1 MRQYELVVVFSPILS
16 DEDKT
21 SARDRIKQLIT
32 NGDGEITQEED
43 WGMRRLAYPIRK
55 GSQTF
60 LEGSYFLTRFSTDTV
75 APRELEPQLNLGENI
90 LRYLLVNADS
100 VNITAPTTA
109 DFTPREPGPRRF
121 DSRRGPGGPFRGPPP
136 PPGGPPGAPRA
147 AVPSETPTAAPSAEP
162 AAGESPTGPPEAS
175 AAQSATDESPA
186 APSEASAATPDAQA
200 PVEAS
205 AATPDTQ
212 APVEASAAT
221 PDTQAPVEASAATPD
236 TQAPV
241 EASAATPD
249 TQAPVEAPA
258 ATETAVTASDESSP
272 NENAEE

>member
-121 DSRRGPGGPFRGPPP
+121 DNRRGPGGPFRGPPP
-136 PPGGPPGAPRA
+136 PPGGPPGAPPAARA
-147 AVPSETPTAAPSAEP
+147 ATPGETPTAAPSAEP
-162 AAGESPTGPPEAS
+162 ATAEAPTSPPEAS
-175 AAQSATDESPA
+175 AAQSATAESPA
-186 APSEASAATPDAQA
+186 APAEDPTAQPVTAETPTAPAEEPTAQSATDESPVAPAEASEAIPEAA
-200 PVEAS
+200 
-205 AATPDTQ
+205 AA
-212 APVEASAAT
+212 
-221 PDTQAPVEASAATPD
+221 
-236 TQAPV
+236 
-241 EASAATPD
+241 
-249 TQAPVEAPA
+249 EAPA
-258 ATETAVTASDESSP
+258 APEAAAPASDEP
-272 NENAEE
+272 GPDENAEE

>member
-21 SARDRIKQLIT
+21 SARNRIKQLIT

-121 DSRRGPGGPFRGPPP
+121 DNRRGPGGPFRGPPP
-136 PPGGPPGAPRA
+136 SSGGPPGAPPPARA
-147 AVPSETPTAAPSAEP
+147 AVPGEAPTAAPSAEP
-162 AAGESPTGPPEAS
+162 ATAESPTAPPEVS

-186 APSEASAATPDAQA
+186 APAEDPTAQPVTAESPTAPPEASEAIPDA
-200 PVEAS
+200 EA
-205 AATPDTQ
+205 AA
-212 APVEASAAT
+212 A
-221 PDTQAPVEASAATPD
+221 
-236 TQAPV
+236 
-241 EASAATPD
+241 
-249 TQAPVEAPA
+249 EAPA
-258 ATETAVTASDESSP
+258 APEAAASASDEP
-272 NENAEE
+272 GPDENAEE

>member
-60 LEGSYFLTRFSTDTV
+60 LEGSYYLTRFSTDTV
-75 APRELEPQLNLGENI
+75 APRELEPQLNLGEYI

-100 VNITAPTTA
+100 VNIAAPTTA

-121 DSRRGPGGPFRGPPP
+121 DQRRGPGGPFRGPPP
-136 PPGGPPGAPRA
+136 PPGSPQGAP
-147 AVPSETPTAAPSAEP
+147 P
-162 AAGESPTGPPEAS
+162 AARAEAS
-175 AAQSATDESPA
+175 A
-186 APSEASAATPDAQA
+186 
-200 PVEAS
+200 
-205 AATPDTQ
+205 
-212 APVEASAAT
+212 
-221 PDTQAPVEASAATPD
+221 
-236 TQAPV
+236 
-241 EASAATPD
+241 
-249 TQAPVEAPA
+249 EAPA
-258 ATETAVTASDESSP
+258 ATPEAQPAAAESPSPDAPSDEPIATQEAQPATAESPEAVAEEAPAVAEASEPAADEPAP

>member
-55 GSQTF
+55 GNQTF

-100 VNITAPTTA
+100 VNIAAPTTA

-121 DSRRGPGGPFRGPPP
+121 DQRRGPGGPFRGPPP
-136 PPGGPPGAPRA
+136 PPGGPQGAPPAARA
-147 AVPSETPTAAPSAEP
+147 GAPAEAAATPEAQPAADAESPAPSAEAP
-162 AAGESPTGPPEAS
+162 ADAPV
-175 AAQSATDESPA
+175 AA
-186 APSEASAATPDAQA
+186 PDAQPA
-200 PVEAS
+200 TSESPEAV
-205 AATPDTQ
+205 A
-212 APVEASAAT
+212 E
-221 PDTQAPVEASAATPD
+221 
-236 TQAPV
+236 
-241 EASAATPD
+241 
-249 TQAPVEAPA
+249 EAPA
-258 ATETAVTASDESSP
+258 VAEASEPAADEPAP

>member
-21 SARDRIKQLIT
+21 SARNRIKQLIT
-32 NGDGEITQEED
+32 NGDGEIIQEED

-121 DSRRGPGGPFRGPPP
+121 DNRRGPGGPFRGPPP
-136 PPGGPPGAPRA
+136 PSGGPPGAPPAARA
-147 AVPSETPTAAPSAEP
+147 AVPGEAPTAAPSAEP
-162 AAGESPTGPPEAS
+162 ATAESPTAPAEDTTAQPATAESPTAPTEAS

-186 APSEASAATPDAQA
+186 APAEDTTPQPATAESPTTPAEASEAIPDAQA
-200 PVEAS
+200 
-205 AATPDTQ
+205 AA
-212 APVEASAAT
+212 A
-221 PDTQAPVEASAATPD
+221 
-236 TQAPV
+236 
-241 EASAATPD
+241 
-249 TQAPVEAPA
+249 EAPA
-258 ATETAVTASDESSP
+258 APEAAAPASDEP
-272 NENAEE
+272 GPDENAEE

>member
-21 SARDRIKQLIT
+21 SSRDRIKQLIA
-32 NGDGEITQEED
+32 NGGGEITLEED

-100 VNITAPTTA
+100 VNIAAPTTA

-121 DSRRGPGGPFRGPPP
+121 DQRRGPGGPFRGPPP
-136 PPGGPPGAPRA
+136 PPGSPQGAPPAARA
-147 AVPSETPTAAPSAEP
+147 EAPTETAAATPEAQTAVAESPAPPADAPVAAPEAEPATSELPETVAEEAPTAAEAPESAADEP
-162 AAGESPTGPPEAS
+162 AP
-175 AAQSATDESPA
+175 DEK
-186 APSEASAATPDAQA
+186 SE
-200 PVEAS
+200 E
-205 AATPDTQ
+205 
-212 APVEASAAT
+212 
-221 PDTQAPVEASAATPD
+221 
-236 TQAPV
+236 
-241 EASAATPD
+241 
-249 TQAPVEAPA
+249 
-258 ATETAVTASDESSP
+258 
-272 NENAEE
+272 